1 MEVRHRF
8 ARIRAVIDHQSI
20 TAFVQTERFGYF
32 CRFQQQVAEDLV
44 IIGFRFGN
52 SWNDV
57 FRNDQDMNRRS
68 RLDIPKRE
76 DEIVFVDDLRRDLP
90 GRNLFEQGLAH
101 ATPNDQF
108 TSMAQSAER
117 L

>member
-1 MEVRHRF
+1 
-8 ARIRAVIDHQSI
+8 
-20 TAFVQTERFGYF
+20 
-32 CRFQQQVAEDLV
+32 
-44 IIGFRFGN
+44 
-52 SWNDV
+52 
-57 FRNDQDMNRRS
+57 
-68 RLDIPKRE
+68 
-76 DEIVFVDDLRRDLP
+76 LRRDLP